1 MKPIRMKVERK
12 VEKHGCISPVVA
24 GGDALSIWSRGAVV
38 EVDAVGPVGLLGAR
52 AQPGLL
58 GLLDAG
64 GADTDH
70 PDEQDQQDD
79 EDDGPGDAP
88 GDVGKLRLGLAVLAG
103 EGSSALAEG
112 DAQLVLDADALV
124 LAAAGA
130 GVGAVARLP
139 GPEVAGLALAVVPAH
154 KLG

>member
-1 MKPIRMKVERK
+1 M
-12 VEKHGCISPVVA
+12 
-24 GGDALSIWSRGAVV
+24 
-38 EVDAVGPVGLLGAR
+38 
-52 AQPGLL
+52 
-58 GLLDAG
+58 
-64 GADTDH
+64 
-70 PDEQDQQDD
+70 QDD

-88 GDVGKLRLGLAVLAG
+88 GDVGKLGLGLAVLAG

-139 GPEVAGLALAVVPAH
+139 GPEVAGLALAVVRVVGRVEEADGVLVAELELALADPAPVGALV
-154 KLG
+154 LGDGTRPLGGGVGGAGEALRLLLLWLVEAGVAGRT